1 MGFPFHSTGCV
12 KCAKESW
19 NEKPHHQRLGSP
31 QRGVN
36 RRLTAHR
43 PDDAST
49 KRNGGMVV
57 GEGSPAR
64 WPAKQVAS

>member
-43 PDDAST
+43 PDEPNVGHILRIPLSDEHLPGDAEET
-49 KRNGGMVV
+49 
-57 GEGSPAR
+57 
-64 WPAKQVAS
+64 